1 MKMVSKI
8 LLIDGMS
15 CQHCVMELKKQ
26 LSKLDIKIKDI
37 QIGSAE
43 IDYDE
48 NKISNAQLEEA
59 VKEAG
64 FSIKN

>member
-1 MKMVSKI
+1 MKTKT

-26 LSKLDIKIKDI
+26 LTKLDLKIIDV
-37 QIGSAE
+37 QIGSAKV
-43 IDYDE
+43 DYDDE
-48 NKISNAQLEEA
+48 KISEAQLEEA

-64 FSIKN
+64 FVLKK

>member
-1 MKMVSKI
+1 MINKT

-26 LSKLDIKIKDI
+26 LSNLDVKIKNV

-43 IDYDE
+43 IGYDE
-48 NKISNAQLEEA
+48 NKISNAQLEDA

-64 FSIKN
+64 FTIKN

>member
-1 MKMVSKI
+1 MKTKT

-26 LSKLDIKIKDI
+26 LTKLDIKIKDV

-43 IDYDE
+43 IDYDDE
-48 NKISNAQLEEA
+48 KISHSQLEEA
-59 VKEAG
+59 VKKAG
-64 FSIKN
+64 FILKNV

>member
-1 MKMVSKI
+1 MRTKT

-26 LSKLDIKIKDI
+26 LTKLDVKINDV

-43 IDYDE
+43 IDYDDE
-48 NKISNAQLEEA
+48 KISQAQLEEA

-64 FSIKN
+64 FKLKN

>member
-1 MKMVSKI
+1 MRTKT

-26 LSKLDIKIKDI
+26 LTKLDIKINDV

-43 IDYDE
+43 IDYDDE
-48 NKISNAQLEEA
+48 KISQAQLEEA

-64 FSIKN
+64 FVLKN

>member
-1 MKMVSKI
+1 MKTKT

-26 LSKLDIKIKDI
+26 LTKLDLKIIDV

-43 IDYDE
+43 IDYDDAR
-48 NKISNAQLEEA
+48 ISQAQLEEA

-64 FSIKN
+64 FVLKN

>member
-1 MKMVSKI
+1 MVTKL

-26 LSKLDIKIKDI
+26 LTKLDLKIIDV
-37 QIGSAE
+37 QIGSAKIE
-43 IDYDE
+43 YDDE
-48 NKISNAQLEEA
+48 KVSRARLEEA

-64 FSIKN
+64 FVLKN

>member
-1 MKMVSKI
+1 
-8 LLIDGMS
+8 MS

-26 LSKLDIKIKDI
+26 LTKLDIKIKDV

-43 IDYDE
+43 IDYDDE
-48 NKISNAQLEEA
+48 KISQSQLKDA

-64 FSIKN
+64 FVLKNV

>member
-1 MKMVSKI
+1 MKTKT

-15 CQHCVMELKKQ
+15 CQHCVMELKKH
-26 LSKLDIKIKDI
+26 LTKLDIKIKDV

-43 IDYDE
+43 IDYDDE
-48 NKISNAQLEEA
+48 KISDAQLEEA

-64 FSIKN
+64 FVLKN

>member
-1 MKMVSKI
+1 MKNKI

-26 LSKLDIKIKDI
+26 LTKLDLKILDV
-37 QIGSAE
+37 QIGSAKIE
-43 IDYDE
+43 YDDE
-48 NKISNAQLEEA
+48 KVSQARLEEA

-64 FSIKN
+64 FVLEN

>member
-1 MKMVSKI
+1 MRTKT

-26 LSKLDIKIKDI
+26 LTKLDVKINDV
-37 QIGSAE
+37 QIGSAK
-43 IDYDE
+43 IDYDDE
-48 NKISNAQLEEA
+48 KISQAQLEEA

-64 FSIKN
+64 FVLKN

>member
-1 MKMVSKI
+1 MLTKL

-26 LSKLDIKIKDI
+26 LTKLDIKINDV
-37 QIGSAE
+37 QIGSAK
-43 IDYDE
+43 IDYDDK
-48 NKISNAQLEEA
+48 KISQAQLEEA

-64 FSIKN
+64 FILKN

>member
-1 MKMVSKI
+1 MVTKL

-26 LSKLDIKIKDI
+26 LTKLDIKINDV
-37 QIGSAE
+37 QIGSAK
-43 IDYDE
+43 IDYDDK
-48 NKISNAQLEEA
+48 KISQAQLEEA

-64 FSIKN
+64 FELKN

>member
-1 MKMVSKI
+1 MVTKL

-26 LSKLDIKIKDI
+26 LSKLDVKIKNV

-48 NKISNAQLEEA
+48 NNISNAQLEET

-64 FSIKN
+64 FTIKN

>member
-1 MKMVSKI
+1 MKTKT

-26 LSKLDIKIKDI
+26 LTKLDLKIIDV

-43 IDYDE
+43 IDYDDE
-48 NKISNAQLEEA
+48 KISDAQLEEA

-64 FSIKN
+64 FVLKN